1 MTGRNRRN
9 FSPEFRLEA
18 AQLVLDQHY
27 TVAAAATAMNVGKST
42 MDKWVRQLK
51 EERAGKSPKASPM
64 TPEQLRIRELEKRL
78 QRVEMENDIL
88 KKATALLMS
97 DSLNNSRQLRN
108 SGRGFLLPLF
118 AMCSGSI
125 AVAIGTG

>member
-27 TVAAAATAMNVGKST
+27 TVADAATAMNVGKST

-51 EERAGKSPKASPM
+51 EERAGKSPTASPM
-64 TPEQLRIRELEKRL
+64 TPEQIEIRELNKRL
-78 QRVEMENDIL
+78 QHVEMEKEIL
-88 KKATALLMS
+88 KQAAVRSTGRCNAILKEGRRRQKLTSAL
-97 DSLNNSRQLRN
+97 
-108 SGRGFLLPLF
+108 
-118 AMCSGSI
+118 
-125 AVAIGTG
+125 

>member
-42 MDKWVRQLK
+42 MDN
-51 EERAGKSPKASPM
+51 GFAS
-64 TPEQLRIRELEKRL
+64 
-78 QRVEMENDIL
+78 L
-88 KKATALLMS
+88 KKNAQG
-97 DSLNNSRQLRN
+97 NPQRPLR
-108 SGRGFLLPLF
+108 
-118 AMCSGSI
+118 
-125 AVAIGTG
+125 

>member
-9 FSPEFRLEA
+9 LSPEFRLEA
-18 AQLVLDQHY
+18 D
-27 TVAAAATAMNVGKST
+27 
-42 MDKWVRQLK
+42 QLK

-97 DSLNNSRQLRN
+97 DSLNNSR
-108 SGRGFLLPLF
+108 
-118 AMCSGSI
+118 
-125 AVAIGTG
+125 

>member
-42 MDKWVRQLK
+42 MDKWVR
-51 EERAGKSPKASPM
+51 RASGKITHCFPHDTRA
-64 TPEQLRIRELEKRL
+64 
-78 QRVEMENDIL
+78 D
-88 KKATALLMS
+88 
-97 DSLNNSRQLRN
+97 
-108 SGRGFLLPLF
+108 
-118 AMCSGSI
+118 
-125 AVAIGTG
+125 

>member
-9 FSPEFRLEA
+9 FSPEFRLKA

-27 TVAAAATAMNVGKST
+27 TVATVATAATAMNVGKST

-51 EERAGKSPKASPM
+51 EERAGKSPTASPM
-64 TPEQLRIRELEKRL
+64 TPEQIEIRELKKRL
-78 QRVEMENDIL
+78 QRVEMERDIL

-97 DSLNNSRQLRN
+97 DSLNNSH
-108 SGRGFLLPLF
+108 
-118 AMCSGSI
+118 
-125 AVAIGTG
+125 